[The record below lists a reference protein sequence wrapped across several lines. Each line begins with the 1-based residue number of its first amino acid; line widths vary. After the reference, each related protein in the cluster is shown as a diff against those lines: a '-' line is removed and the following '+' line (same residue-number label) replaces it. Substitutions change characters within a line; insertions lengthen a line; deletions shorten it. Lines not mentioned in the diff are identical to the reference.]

1 MNHTKFGPVNSG
13 LFLATFSRVS
23 TSKNRNEG
31 SVYNETSM
39 YENGMI
45 GEYESDQSNNTIA
58 VKYHGIK
65 KLSTDLNA
73 SGVIMVVSYSDFQH
87 NQMN

>member
-1 MNHTKFGPVNSG
+1 
-13 LFLATFSRVS
+13 
-23 TSKNRNEG
+23 
-31 SVYNETSM
+31 M

-73 SGVIMVVSYSDFQH
+73 SGVIMVVS
-87 NQMN
+87 